1 MQSVREML
9 DRDDFEFRFDVGICD
24 ASFKVN
30 LSDRDRIVE
39 SLATYYTVIC
49 VKAYIDQIVDGL
61 KTLGVYELVQSNP
74 RAMQKLFLSRP
85 VPLTSDYILGLFD
98 TCFSLEGTNRRE
110 YEEQIMMY
118 WVQFVEIIEGKGM
131 DNYYFVILF
140 T

>member
-39 SLATYYTVIC
+39 SLATYYTVVC

-74 RAMQKLFLSRP
+74 RAIYAEALFIT
-85 VPLTSDYILGLFD
+85 TSPTDLRLHFRSI
-98 TCFSLEGTNRRE
+98 
-110 YEEQIMMY
+110 
-118 WVQFVEIIEGKGM
+118 
-131 DNYYFVILF
+131 
-140 T
+140 